1 MASKNINRP
10 NRVVFVTGVS
20 GCGKTTIGERLA
32 DQWGAKFE
40 DADDFHSDANLE
52 KMKSGVPLDDDD
64 RAPWL
69 ADINSFAA
77 KHLDDNNLV
86 IACSALKQVY
96 RDQLSKTIESQCEFV
111 LLDGSF
117 DLIKSR
123 MESRDHFMP
132 AELLQS
138 QFDILE
144 KPEDGIVVDIDQS
157 IEAIVQQLV
166 ACLEFNA

>member
-1 MASKNINRP
+1 MTQENK
-10 NRVVFVTGVS
+10 NRVVFVIGVS

-32 DQWGAKFE
+32 DQWGAKFA
-40 DADDFHSDANLE
+40 DADDFHPDANVK
-52 KMKSGVPLDDDD
+52 KMEAGIPLDDDD

-69 ADINSFAA
+69 AAINSFAVEQ
-77 KHLDDNNLV
+77 LEEQNLV
-86 IACSALKQVY
+86 IACSALKQAY
-96 RDQLSKTIESQCEFV
+96 RDRLAESIQSQCEWV

-132 AELLQS
+132 PDLLQS

-144 KPEDGIVVDIDQS
+144 KPEHGIVVNIDQS
-157 IEAIVQQLV
+157 IEAIVAVVRQKI
-166 ACLEFNA
+166 